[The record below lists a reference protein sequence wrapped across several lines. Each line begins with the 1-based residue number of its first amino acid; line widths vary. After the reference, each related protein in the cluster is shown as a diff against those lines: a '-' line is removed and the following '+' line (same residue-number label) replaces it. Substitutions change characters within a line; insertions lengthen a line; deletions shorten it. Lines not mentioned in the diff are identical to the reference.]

1 MIKSQSKGRIPV
13 LKNGAEAEKPKSEAS
28 GKSESA
34 RPKLF
39 RSRSKTDKAKDAE
52 KSKVK
57 PEKTKTTKED
67 KQKQK
72 LEEKEKK
79 KVKKEKEKPEK
90 EKKKLFKSS
99 ERTQSKLLPK
109 TKVTSPTK
117 AESRKGSAIPELK
130 KSPEEEVEK
139 VEDATLMPVSSPKKT
154 TPSPEPQYEV
164 VASPKKKSDNS
175 SPITYQLKEVNSD
188 PKGETTPSISES
200 LQTSSES
207 IDTSL
212 NDSVISYDY
221 SKYEINISYGSGED
235 SSRADNCTPT
245 PSALGGTE
253 QSSSSSSQPQYYE
266 DVRQMYHYQLTE
278 AMSEEEREQP
288 YDQVG
293 FKECP
298 RSPSARSDPG
308 VLEDTPAKPNRIR
321 YGPGRRQVPRRHTLG
336 SHLLR
341 QAGDIEDPEDKR
353 AAFMELL
360 AHRYPAYA
368 DRIYCGTQG
377 ERIYSGTQ
385 SELSYPIKQSRPRD
399 PRRRQTTIVTYHPN
413 RSLEYDDSGT
423 MSDLDAPTNSF
434 SRGGFQRSSLPI
446 VRTPSSTLDRTLG
459 LAFLVYG
466 TETKKCLL
474 PNEITT
480 LDTVRALFVRAFPE
494 KLSFEFLESPRQ
506 KIYILDPKTNI
517 FFQLDDLSDVRD
529 RAVLRI
535 HECDSDKPQKLK
547 DQPRVRGRAISAPPD
562 RQAHNLRPTGHY
574 GEPGQRRD
582 DYAKVPAQPY
592 HTLMV
597 DGDNRS
603 QWEVERRSR
612 SRSRTPDPERPKSLP
627 NRSRYSPDRHP
638 TPERGLLGTIPE
650 HHLIQN
656 GRPVQNGGPYESVH
670 YQRPQSQPTSPTR
683 PSRPFSPNPTS
694 YENPYYAY
702 HVPPSGDYYQTQ
714 NGNVQTYPGKSSRA
728 PANIPP
734 HKPVPQQ
741 TDPRNGNRHPSSNR
755 HSLAFAPMTTA
766 RPQPEG
772 YYQRPARSLQSEE
785 DDAFSQPRTATPVP
799 EYYHSKKRIDKMEE
813 QLANL
818 AAWVHK
824 SATDSLGRRST
835 SSNASESTETLPISS
850 ASKSVRLKLNYS
862 GLSGISDGSSS
873 QRTIHTITCSN
884 EMKLSMV
891 AIREKTCNLRLELR
905 GLRRAQQVNY
915 EDICDAINDTLYRI
929 KKVLLST
936 PGACSQLIRQQRHE
950 IDTLHASYRADQK
963 KFEKDLSD
971 LEDSVEELRNDV
983 VSRQCRIQMSD
994 IEAMAL
1000 LLSNITKSIA
1010 DLKARF
1016 PRLQERMKSVM
1027 AGEMEVVVTEEKFL
1041 KEEPDRIDGSLKRCK
1056 KLTGTLYTLKRLASV
1071 QDHRPL
1077 NVPYVASKTSDPS
1090 NEDKYGVLENIRA
1103 IVPNHTTRLNSL
1115 EEAENSR
1122 ERKKKIIQ
1130 QQESL
1135 KFGKTLELATKSL
1148 KPTEDYSKDNIKQ
1161 EPLVA
1166 SSSNKNI
1173 IAGKPNVVYSNQV
1186 TSGPVKSL
1194 PSHPQPQTTFE
1205 QKQPASTEVTMSAA
1219 GNAPPVVTSVPTMS
1233 VPVSPTTVAS
1243 QDVVEINNQ
1252 KLAARAAFF
1261 SSMSS
1266 PDSSNQTSPASSEPS
1281 PTKNATEVG
1290 VSPPRTTMDY
1300 VVKFTPAQISSI
1312 KADTTTSVTSSTG
1325 TLPTAKLSDQVSS
1338 YRPNNLTTK
1347 SPVSPGTKDPLSP
1360 TTKLGSNIPRPSG
1373 KTSPSSDPQNM
1384 KPEMEVKIKKQP
1396 PPPPPRKSSRLPLGS
1411 HNVNGTVSPV
1421 RAFSPESTPVE
1432 VKPSNIDSTHPVVYS
1447 STPKPIPPKKP
1458 VSKYQKDLMAGI
1470 YANMNRPDLQSQKS
1484 PPQHEKLPSAPE
1496 TKTNIL
1502 LDREG
1507 SSDSTSSSTSL
1518 DSQIGG
1524 AVLRNRDSTGS
1535 NGSLSRK
1542 SKNKPNPPERRSSLL
1557 SNSPTRTTD
1566 NKTQL
1571 LQDQTLLLNQL
1582 QQQQTLLLQQHN
1594 NLVRSTNSPPAV
1606 LPKPTSPVA
1615 SQNGDKK

>member
-1 MIKSQSKGRIPV
+1 MSLFDQLLRMTDRCFWCFGVPIERHSRTTQTLPAHTRTRRYP
-13 LKNGAEAEKPKSEAS
+13 
-28 GKSESA
+28 A
-34 RPKLF
+34 RPNY
-39 RSRSKTDKAKDAE
+39 RSINVGAS
-52 KSKVK
+52 
-57 PEKTKTTKED
+57 
-67 KQKQK
+67 
-72 LEEKEKK
+72 
-79 KVKKEKEKPEK
+79 
-90 EKKKLFKSS
+90 
-99 ERTQSKLLPK
+99 
-109 TKVTSPTK
+109 TSQDSPPL
-117 AESRKGSAIPELK
+117 KGILK
-130 KSPEEEVEK
+130 KP
-139 VEDATLMPVSSPKKT
+139 ARGRRRHHG
-154 TPSPEPQYEV
+154 
-164 VASPKKKSDNS
+164 
-175 SPITYQLKEVNSD
+175 YQL
-188 PKGETTPSISES
+188 
-200 LQTSSES
+200 
-207 IDTSL
+207 
-212 NDSVISYDY
+212 
-221 SKYEINISYGSGED
+221 
-235 SSRADNCTPT
+235 
-245 PSALGGTE
+245 
-253 QSSSSSSQPQYYE
+253 
-266 DVRQMYHYQLTE
+266 
-278 AMSEEEREQP
+278 
-288 YDQVG
+288 
-293 FKECP
+293 
-298 RSPSARSDPG
+298 
-308 VLEDTPAKPNRIR
+308 
-321 YGPGRRQVPRRHTLG
+321 
-336 SHLLR
+336 LLH
-341 QAGDIEDPEDKR
+341 QDPEDKR